1 MRKFLV
7 LLILTLT
14 LVALCCC
21 ERDLEHSLESHSVEN
36 IKIGK
41 ETANAF
47 VRRQKRASSYYE
59 WYLENYKSP
68 AEQRREQCEEYL
80 PCRYHSRQ
88 MRYRFDYRHYS
99 EEY

>member
-1 MRKFLV
+1 MENNAAYLKA
-7 LLILTLT
+7 LLPG
-14 LVALCCC
+14 
-21 ERDLEHSLESHSVEN
+21 SG

-47 VRRQKRASSYYE
+47 VKRKKRASSYYE